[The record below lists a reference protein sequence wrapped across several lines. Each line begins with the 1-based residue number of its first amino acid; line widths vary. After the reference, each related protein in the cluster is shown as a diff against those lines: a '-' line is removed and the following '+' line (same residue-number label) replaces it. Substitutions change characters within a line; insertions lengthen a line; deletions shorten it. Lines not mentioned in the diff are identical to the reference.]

1 MCVPRFSC
9 AERQNRRLVA
19 RLVATEEQLLAVSR
33 DEAALDLVRA
43 LADAKVCLAEAHLK
57 LMAREVGNGLWGGWA
72 AA

>member
-1 MCVPRFSC
+1 M
-9 AERQNRRLVA
+9 A

-57 LMAREVGNGLWGGWA
+57 LMAREVGSGLWGGWA